1 MLMTLFLLAEAAD
14 QAADPGANQPQ
25 GGLFTML
32 LPLLPIFLLFWLLMI
47 RPARKQEAQR
57 KAMLASLEKDDRVL
71 TTGGIIGWVVSVQDD
86 EVTVRIAENVKV
98 KVVRSGIAQ
107 NLTKLE
113 AASQPQGATDSK
125 PNESETAIRA
135 RK

>member
-1 MLMTLFLLAEAAD
+1 MFAEDAPPPAD
-14 QAADPGANQPQ
+14 GGQ
-25 GGLFTML
+25 GGNPFGLL

-57 KAMLASLEKDDRVL
+57 KAMLASLEKDDKVL

-98 KVVRSGIAQ
+98 KIVRSGIAQ
-107 NLTKLE
+107 NLTKIE
-113 AASQPQGATDSK
+113 AASQPQAAATESK
-125 PNESETAIRA
+125 ATESETAIRA
-135 RK
+135 RKS